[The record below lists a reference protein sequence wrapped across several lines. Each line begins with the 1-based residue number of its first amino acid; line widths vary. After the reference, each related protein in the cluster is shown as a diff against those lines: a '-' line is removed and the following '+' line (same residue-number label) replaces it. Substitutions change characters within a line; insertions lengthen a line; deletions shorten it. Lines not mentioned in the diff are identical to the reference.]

1 MLIFLNPRQS
11 LLQVQILDPDGFR
24 RRRSEADWEIELAAQ
39 LLQGKL
45 PKAKRRKRK
54 ELNLKAL
61 LERQLNEGATV
72 EAAVEAVANEALN
85 VSPQFE
91 YTEEIKAQVDAVVA
105 EYYAKIAEYK
115 AAEEAKQQALMA
127 EQRAYVAAIRQA
139 EIAEEQRKQRNRKRM
154 KILFLLTTME
164 DE

>member
-1 MLIFLNPRQS
+1 MFLIFKPPQS
-11 LLQVQILDPDGFR
+11 YLQVQLLDPDGFR
-24 RRRSEADWEIELAAQ
+24 RRKFEADWEIELAAQ

-45 PKAKRRKRK
+45 PKAKRKKRK
-54 ELNLKAL
+54 KLNLKAL

-115 AAEEAKQQALMA
+115 AAEQ
-127 EQRAYVAAIRQA
+127 V
-139 EIAEEQRKQRNRKRM
+139 KQRNRKRM
-154 KILFLLTTME
+154 KILLLLITME